1 MTTRGDRSDRLR
13 PIVRPTRPRAAAFA
27 PGRVPGATGARPRAP
42 VARAK
47 WRESLPMN
55 CPSCSAEIPDG
66 SNFCG
71 ICGARIAA
79 APAPAPAPAPASD
92 AAKTAAFEAGQL
104 PFGGGSGP
112 SDDMGPTLIGAP
124 ALPAEETAEQVSGQ
138 GAEGDDDMASTMVS
152 FSPPSAEDL
161 AAASQRTQRD
171 PTPAPA
177 RPAGPSV
184 VIDPSMGA
192 EMQPPTPTAIAPSV
206 AQPAPAPRPAPA
218 QPAPKMHPAPAPAAP
233 APAPK
238 AQPAPAPAP
247 RPAPAPA
254 AQPAPS
260 IAKPTPA
267 RQPTPAPAPTAPK
280 PVLAKPAAAP
290 ASAPAPAAATGGKPG
305 EPGEGGFRETMWFM
319 DALDPEKLS
328 SIDTD
333 DIRDRTEK
341 FEDDGSVVDSQV
353 RRQFS
358 LNIQE
363 DEPAPRRTQMREAR
377 AALAEAEA
385 GGGSKTAI
393 VFLVFLILGGLGA
406 AAWFLFLKN

>member
-1 MTTRGDRSDRLR
+1 MTTRGGGSDRLR
-13 PIVRPTRPRAAAFA
+13 RIVRPTT
-27 PGRVPGATGARPRAP
+27 PGGGAVARGVIPDAARPRA
-42 VARAK
+42 RAQ

-79 APAPAPAPAPASD
+79 APAPAPAPAPTSGAPR
-92 AAKTAAFEAGQL
+92 TAAFEAGQL
-104 PFGGGSGP
+104 PFGGGAGP

-124 ALPAEETAEQVSGQ
+124 ALPAEETADQVSGE
-138 GAEGDDDMASTMVS
+138 GAAADDDMASTMVS
-152 FSPPSAEDL
+152 FSPPSAAEL
-161 AAASQRTQRD
+161 AAASQQTRRD

-184 VIDPSMGA
+184 VIDPAMGA
-192 EMQPPTPTAIAPSV
+192 EVQAPTPTAIAPSI
-206 AQPAPAPRPAPA
+206 A
-218 QPAPKMHPAPAPAAP
+218 K
-233 APAPK
+233 
-238 AQPAPAPAP
+238 PAPAPAP
-247 RPAPAPA
+247 APAPQASPALAKPAPAPA
-254 AQPAPS
+254 PTKPAPAHAKPAPAPAPS
-260 IAKPTPA
+260 LAK
-267 RQPTPAPAPTAPK
+267 PAPAPAPTPTAPK
-280 PVLAKPAAAP
+280 PVLAKPANEPAAKP
-290 ASAPAPAAATGGKPG
+290 PPSAPGKPAEG
-305 EPGEGGFRETMWFM
+305 GEGGFRETMWFM
-319 DALDPEKLS
+319 DALDPDKLS

-363 DEPAPRRTQMREAR
+363 DEPAPRQTQMREAR
-377 AALAEAEA
+377 AALAEAEDA

-406 AAWFLFLKN
+406 AAWFLFLKG